1 MITNGKSDDESKDL
15 QKPAQKGDSGVV
27 AGEKTRELLEAEMIR
42 GIQKVTGTRSQTAAD
57 RLFAEAASVLGLTLE
72 KGSNCITMMAMLV
85 ELAPQNGIEAML
97 SVQMLATHEAALI
110 FLRRA
115 IIDGQTFEGSD
126 ANETRSLAAGY
137 R

>member
-1 MITNGKSDDESKDL
+1 
-15 QKPAQKGDSGVV
+15 
-27 AGEKTRELLEAEMIR
+27 MIR
-42 GIQKVTGTRSQTAAD
+42 GIQKVTGTRSQPAAD
-57 RLFAEAASVLGLTLE
+57 RLFAEAASALGLTLE
-72 KGSNCITMMAMLV
+72 KGSNCITTTAMLV

-97 SVQMLATHEAALI
+97 SVQMLTTHEAALI

-126 ANETRSLAAGY
+126 ANETRSLASGY